1 MRKRTN
7 SIVLSLVFVSL
18 FFVEASFAQN
28 GSVTFPSSEL
38 QQMALRY
45 SGNSLN
51 WPVLVNLADHDI
63 SSNSF
68 TLTRSDLLQLESF
81 SRTSSSVTESQEKIK
96 SLISSGATIFAKE
109 ELNQTNTLIK
119 EYIDAVQTGEIETAI
134 EVGNAIPE
142 AIVELESTLNAN
154 RLVQIQ
160 AQLAEKTGNV
170 DKRLGLLG
178 GWEDAFE
185 GDLFKESDGLRTFIE
200 SYASLEF
207 TDGSSITVEPSTVAV
222 IRKSRIDK
230 LDESADTEISLV
242 QGGLLAKL
250 SAAGKERS
258 KYILNAGA
266 STSELKTQNF
276 YAESDGQ
283 ETVKLTNYDGTANVS
298 ANDVTI
304 TIRKNEGTI
313 VREGEPPA
321 PPIELLPSP
330 ELAWASSDTVIY
342 NESIIFPFRQVEDA
356 VSYRIEYSTSSSF
369 SAEIKEITL
378 TSNSAR
384 IGDLP
389 LGTTFIRVQ
398 AIDNL
403 GLRGPFSE
411 VTRVIRNVDNQPP
424 AIFLEEVAG
433 NIVFTLENSFLVQG
447 VTEPDARVEINNVR
461 VPVQASGRFIYQ
473 VQNLGVDQTA
483 SIKSIDGSGNVNES
497 KLRIVRLTEDVLFN
511 LSLTGSIS
519 GNSIRVNQPTVTMSS
534 KAYPELEVII
544 INEGTTRTV
553 QTDSQGRWG
562 ITMNMQEGELS
573 ITFKGIRSGVNSL
586 TKSFTVEAN

>member
-1 MRKRTN
+1 MRKKNN
-7 SIVLSLVFVSL
+7 SIFLSLFCISL
-18 FFVEASFAQN
+18 FLFEFSYAQN
-28 GSVTFPSSEL
+28 GPVTFPSSEL

-51 WPVLVNLADHDI
+51 WPVIVNLADHDI
-63 SSNSF
+63 PSNSF
-68 TLTRSDLLQLESF
+68 TLTQADLLQLESF
-81 SRTSSSVTESQEKIK
+81 SEISTSVSESEDKIK
-96 SLISSGATIFAKE
+96 ELISSGATIFAKE
-109 ELNQTNTLIK
+109 ELNQANSLLK
-119 EYIDAVQTGEIETAI
+119 NYIDAVQTGEIDPAMEIGAI
-134 EVGNAIPE
+134 IPE
-142 AIVELESTLNAN
+142 AVDLLETTLNSN

-160 AQLAEKTGNV
+160 AQLNDKTGTV

-178 GWEDAFE
+178 GWEGALI
-185 GDLFKESDGLRTFIE
+185 GDLFKESDGLRTLAE
-200 SYASLEF
+200 SYASLGF
-207 TDGSSITVEPSTVAV
+207 TDGSSITVEPSTVAI

-321 PPIELLPSP
+321 PPIELLPAP
-330 ELAWASSDTVIY
+330 ELAWASKDTIVY
-342 NESIIFPFRQVEDA
+342 SESVVFSFNRVEDA
-356 VSYRIEYSTSSSF
+356 TSYRIEYSSSSSF
-369 SAEIKEITL
+369 SADITEIPL
-378 TSNSAR
+378 TTNSTR
-384 IGDLP
+384 IGNLP
-389 LGTTFIRVQ
+389 LGTTYIRVQ
-398 AIDNL
+398 AVDNL

-424 AIFLEEVAG
+424 AIFLEEISG
-433 NIVFTLENSFLVQG
+433 NIVFTLENSFLIQG
-447 VTEPDARVEINNVR
+447 ITEPDARVEIENVR

-473 VQNLGVDQTA
+473 LQNLGVDQTV

-497 KLRIVRLTEDVLFN
+497 RLRIVRITEEVLFN

-519 GNSIRVNQPTVTMSS
+519 GNTIRVNQPTVTMSS
-534 KAYPELEVII
+534 QAYPEMEII
-544 INEGTTRTV
+544 IFNEGTTRTV

-573 ITFKGIRSGVNSL
+573 VTFKGIRSGVNYL
-586 TKSFTVEAN
+586 TKSFTVQAN